1 MFMSRDVDRGPAGDH
16 PAGSRDSKAA
26 AAVIPVLGQLTGRRH
41 SFRNEC

>member
-26 AAVIPVLGQLTGRRH
+26 VAVIPVLGQLTGRRP
-41 SFRNEC
+41 SVRNDC